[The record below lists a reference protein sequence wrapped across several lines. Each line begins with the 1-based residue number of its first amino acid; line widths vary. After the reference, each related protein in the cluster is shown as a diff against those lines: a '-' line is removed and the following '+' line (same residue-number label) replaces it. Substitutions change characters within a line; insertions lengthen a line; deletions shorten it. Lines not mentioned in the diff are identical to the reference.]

1 MTPAAPAASR
11 ATGARLPADD
21 VPVLVVGAGIT
32 GLALGRA
39 LGSRGIASL
48 TLEAEERPGGVV
60 RSRRVGGT
68 VLESG
73 PQRTRLVE
81 PVDRLIGEL
90 GLRDRL
96 LIAPRGLP
104 LFVYAAGRLRR
115 VPTDLRSFAATD
127 LLDLRGKLRLLLEP
141 FTGPARPGETVE
153 RFATRK
159 VGRQAYERLVEPLYG
174 GIYGS
179 DPAEMPFEPTLG
191 RTLAALGVEGRSL
204 VLGAARRV
212 LSGGDSPPAITFEGG
227 MGELTDALYAERAD
241 RIRLGTP
248 AEAMRRGDGAWR
260 VRTGAGEVDA
270 GRVVLTC
277 PADRAAE
284 LLRAAA
290 PEAADRLARV
300 RYQPLAVVHL
310 RADPGREGY
319 GYQVARGE
327 GFGTRGV
334 TFVGSLFGRD
344 GVCTAYLGGASAPE
358 LPGEPDETLAET
370 AAAEFRAVTGRDAEV
385 LGVSRTRMA
394 AWDRGRAGL
403 EGLTLPEGLDL
414 CAAYESRPGIPG
426 RLRAGERLARRLAAD
441 AATGE
446 ASGEATGER

>member
-11 ATGARLPADD
+11 ATGAGLPAGD

-39 LGSRGIASL
+39 LRSRGVESF

-60 RSRRVGGT
+60 RSRRVGDT

-96 LIAPRGLP
+96 LTAPRGLP

-115 VPTDLRSFAATD
+115 VPTDWRSFAATD

-159 VGRQAYERLVEPLYG
+159 LGRQAYERVVEPLCG

-179 DPAEMPFEPTLG
+179 DPAEMPMEHTLG
-191 RTLAALGVEGRSL
+191 RTLSALGVEGGSL
-204 VLGAARRV
+204 VLAAARWMH
-212 LSGGDSPPAITFEGG
+212 SGGDSPPAITLEGG
-227 MGELTDALYAERAD
+227 MGELTDALYDERAD

-248 AEAMRRGDGAWR
+248 AEALRRDGGVWR
-260 VRTGAGEVDA
+260 VRTGAGEA
-270 GRVVLTC
+270 GARRVVLTC

-284 LLRAAA
+284 LLRGAA
-290 PEAADRLARV
+290 PGAADRLARV
-300 RYQPLAVVHL
+300 RYLPLAVVHL

-319 GYQVARGE
+319 GYQVAREE

-334 TFVGSLFGRD
+334 TFAGSLFGRD
-344 GVCTAYLGGASAPE
+344 DVCTAYLGGTSAPE
-358 LPGEPDETLAET
+358 LPGESDEALAET
-370 AAAEFRAVTGRDAEV
+370 ATAEFRAVTGRDAEV

-394 AWDRGRAGL
+394 AWDRRRAGL
-403 EGLTLPEGLDL
+403 EGLALPEGLHL

-426 RLRAGERLARRLAAD
+426 RLRAAERLARRLAAD
-441 AATGE
+441 AAPGA